1 MVDPL
6 LSYCTL
12 SILKMAAVRHLGFH
26 VFAIFCEKNQ
36 IGTYFYVVMQNLV
49 KIGRSTA
56 EFCIISIFKVAA
68 ICHLDFHI
76 FALSWK
82 IQIGAYFYVV
92 LQNLVMIGRSTAE
105 LLHIINFQR
114 PPFWIWFDFI
124 ADHS

>member
-1 MVDPL
+1 
-6 LSYCTL
+6 
-12 SILKMAAVRHLGFH
+12 
-26 VFAIFCEKNQ
+26 
-36 IGTYFYVVMQNLV
+36 MQNLV

-68 ICHLDFHI
+68 IRHLDFHI
-76 FALSWK
+76 FAISWK

-105 LLHIINFQR
+105 LLHIINFQNGGR